1 MKILRWLDKYFE
13 EVIVLSLLAI
23 MVIIMGIQVFMRY
36 AVNYSLSWPE
46 ELTRYMFIW
55 FVFIGMSYAVKYD
68 IHIRINILETFVPK
82 IEKKLRVIQDIFFFV
97 FCCYMLPY
105 AFKAVKM
112 LIKTNQHSPAMQIPM
127 YAVYVALLIGLIL
140 TIFRLVQK
148 YVIIFRTAK
157 KTNHTTEV
165 NKQ

>member
-148 YVIIFRTAK
+148 YVIILKDAK
-157 KTNHTTEV
+157 KANHV
-165 NKQ
+165 KH

>member
-148 YVIIFRTAK
+148 YVIILRTAK
-157 KTNHTTEV
+157 KANHTTEV

>member
-82 IEKKLRVIQDIFFFV
+82 IEKTLRVIQDIFFFV

-148 YVIIFRTAK
+148 YVIILKDAK
-157 KTNHTTEV
+157 KVNHTTEV

>member
-1 MKILRWLDKYFE
+1 MKILRWLDNYFE

-82 IEKKLRVIQDIFFFV
+82 IEKSLRVIQDIFFFA

-127 YAVYVALLIGLIL
+127 YAVYIALLIGLIL

-148 YVIIFRTAK
+148 YVIILQTDK

-165 NKQ
+165 NQQ

>member
-148 YVIIFRTAK
+148 YVIIFKTAK
-157 KTNHTTEV
+157 KANHTTEV